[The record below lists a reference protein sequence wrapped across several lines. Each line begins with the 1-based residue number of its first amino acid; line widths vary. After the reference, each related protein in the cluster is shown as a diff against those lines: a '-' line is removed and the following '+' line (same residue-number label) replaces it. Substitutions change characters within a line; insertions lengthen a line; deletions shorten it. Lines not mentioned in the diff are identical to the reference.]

1 MPMTYL
7 ANAGSKGGTKRLLWG
22 ELNAVKADG
31 PLTGD
36 MKLAGPAWSTPV
48 AFPLALTG
56 VADTCL
62 AGDSGPPAKS
72 PAEIH
77 NKGERLETGFF

>member
-1 MPMTYL
+1 MPMTCL

-36 MKLAGPAWSTPV
+36 MKLAGPGWSTPV

-56 VADTCL
+56 VPVACL
-62 AGDSGPPAKS
+62 AGD
-72 PAEIH
+72 
-77 NKGERLETGFF
+77 N